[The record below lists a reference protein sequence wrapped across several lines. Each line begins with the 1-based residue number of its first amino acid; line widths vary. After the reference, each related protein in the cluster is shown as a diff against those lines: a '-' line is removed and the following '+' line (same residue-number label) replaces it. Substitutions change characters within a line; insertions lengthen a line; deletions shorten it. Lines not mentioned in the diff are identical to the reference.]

1 MNGSLASPSPAAT
14 PGSLH
19 GPVKRRRAHHKTKT
33 GCTDCRRRRVKCDE
47 KKPSCRACVR
57 RRVPCNYTVEGRV
70 VTDASLEL
78 PPTPYT
84 AASRLSSHLPSPPQR
99 PFTEPPLTAATPAHP
114 QGHSAHS
121 STFSTE
127 DLALHHHWTVST
139 SLSIAREPSC
149 ADIWQRVFP
158 EVGFHH
164 PFVTHAILSL
174 AALHLAHSSSSS
186 RRHAGEGTRESDAYV
201 ARAAEYHNAGLRGFR
216 QSVADGIA
224 EANSEAL
231 FVWSLLNMIYVFGMF
246 RCQAPRNAPRAK
258 DLVLG
263 VEWIPMTRGI
273 EAVLAPTHNHL
284 RFGRMRRLVSV
295 GNWDELEPGPPAGS
309 SSRGGRVD
317 ACLCRARETWTDQ
330 NGGSDAA
337 AETYDE
343 ALRILRKCRMYIE
356 QFETM
361 DAATLAEWG
370 YNRAWAGPLMFVHF
384 VPHAYF
390 TLLHQRQPP
399 ALVLFAYFGALLH
412 GVDDFWYMEG
422 LGKEIVEVVGD
433 LLGSYWRPWIS
444 WPLEFVGL
452 D

>member
-1 MNGSLASPSPAAT
+1 
-14 PGSLH
+14 
-19 GPVKRRRAHHKTKT
+19 
-33 GCTDCRRRRVKCDE
+33 
-47 KKPSCRACVR
+47 
-57 RRVPCNYTVEGRV
+57 
-70 VTDASLEL
+70 
-78 PPTPYT
+78 
-84 AASRLSSHLPSPPQR
+84 
-99 PFTEPPLTAATPAHP
+99 
-114 QGHSAHS
+114 
-121 STFSTE
+121 
-127 DLALHHHWTVST
+127 
-139 SLSIAREPSC
+139 
-149 ADIWQRVFP
+149 VFP
-158 EVGFHH
+158 EVGFDH

-186 RRHAGEGTRESDAYV
+186 SRHAKAGSTRESDTYV
-201 ARAAEYHNAGLRGFR
+201 ATAVEHHASGLRGFR
-216 QSVADGIA
+216 ASVADGIT

-246 RCQAPRNAPRAK
+246 RCQRADGSNAPRARDK

-263 VEWIPMTRGI
+263 IEWIPMTRGL
-273 EAVLAPTHNHL
+273 EAVLQPTHNHL
-284 RFGRMRRLVSV
+284 RLGRLKHLVSV
-295 GNWDELEPGPPAGS
+295 GNWYELEPGPPAGS
-309 SSRGGRVD
+309 SQTGRVD
-317 ACLCRARETWTDQ
+317 ACLCRARETWATTTTTNQ
-330 NGGSDAA
+330 NNGGNDAA
-337 AETYDE
+337 AETYDA
-343 ALRILRKCRMYIE
+343 ALRILRKCRMFIE

-370 YNRAWAGPLMFVHF
+370 YNRAWSGPLMFVHF

-422 LGKEIVEVVGD
+422 LGREIVEVVDD